1 MPPSIIAPLL
11 DPPLLELE
19 LLLELVLLLE
29 LLPLELLLVPE
40 LLPPAVPSV
49 MLAPLSLLAS
59 VEAGLGL
66 LESQPNAAMVASA
79 IHP

>member
-1 MPPSIIAPLL
+1 VPPSIIAPLL

-40 LLPPAVPSV
+40 LLPPAVPSG
-49 MLAPLSLLAS
+49 MLAPLSLPHQWKR
-59 VEAGLGL
+59 GLG
-66 LESQPNAAMVASA
+66 
-79 IHP
+79 